1 MVLGCIL
8 QIPPRLLFDFAVIGI
23 GVHGGGLRVTKPI
36 RYIVTDKAMEI
47 FCSLKPF
54 VFENLTRFRETKV
67 SETDLVMNFEL
78 LKGYVVGHL
87 AGDPASVLEHRDD
100 EVLEVA
106 DSEPEPEK
114 LPLDDGEPLPDDIFL
129 KMKDREPLLP
139 EGSYMKFDESGASD
153 LLGESPLILNEA
165 VEARETKKQT
175 TIGAGEAEE
184 NDDAMGQECEA
195 PDDGV
200 AQGCDPT
207 QDGVAQGCDPTEDD
221 GVAQKCDDGAR
232 VAQVCDPA
240 QDDGV
245 AQVCDP
251 AQEVAQVD
259 GPLPSSFKTCALVP
273 DPETIHSQVLL
284 RSASELEAA
293 FLPEAHEVPV
303 PDTPLKT
310 PDRGS
315 EDVST
320 TPSTRKVLRNTSSYK
335 AVSSPV
341 PFLSET
347 AFDVLMGCNDAEGA
361 DSSAAGSAQMVMPKV
376 LFPEPTDPA
385 EVVPES
391 AEAPDVEMH
400 DNPYSRELEVVAVPK
415 RVKEGSVAIPTPEK
429 PDPKKAKLE
438 EQARVRRQQAQET
451 WDSVVYPLREKAPD
465 AMPVSYS
472 VFPPTDIPVE
482 LDMPAEDPKSI
493 VVILN

>member
-1 MVLGCIL
+1 M
-8 QIPPRLLFDFAVIGI
+8 
-23 GVHGGGLRVTKPI
+23 HTK
-36 RYIVTDKAMEI
+36 
-47 FCSLKPF
+47 
-54 VFENLTRFRETKV
+54 
-67 SETDLVMNFEL
+67 
-78 LKGYVVGHL
+78 
-87 AGDPASVLEHRDD
+87 
-100 EVLEVA
+100 
-106 DSEPEPEK
+106 
-114 LPLDDGEPLPDDIFL
+114 
-129 KMKDREPLLP
+129 
-139 EGSYMKFDESGASD
+139 
-153 LLGESPLILNEA
+153 A

-465 AMPVSYS
+465 AMPVYDSTRNRTLCLSSNHGVMIILAVSTCTSFMNGLHQLAYPGATPS
-472 VFPPTDIPVE
+472 SRPRTYRSSSTCQPRIRNLLSSFSMLGHSMSTEHSFMLISSSKLFVS
-482 LDMPAEDPKSI
+482 MPSRSA
-493 VVILN
+493 VAVIRFEHLCAQ